1 MSSLPGQEIQCPDH
15 NYPLISDS
23 SPLLSAL
30 FSSDFCSIRYFCVL
44 SQWDFGWGLRL
55 GLPPPPPRA
64 GCGVLPLAVPAGL
77 GSRGDIVSVK
87 KSVGRNRLLPQGLA
101 VYASPENRQ
110 LFEEEKQ
117 VSHLMSRFVNRP
129 AVN

>member
-1 MSSLPGQEIQCPDH
+1 M
-15 NYPLISDS
+15 
-23 SPLLSAL
+23 
-30 FSSDFCSIRYFCVL
+30 
-44 SQWDFGWGLRL
+44 

-101 VYASPENRQ
+101 VYASPENRR